1 MGRHVASDEELM
13 RRADVAAANYRK
25 WAADQK
31 AKGDDEGYERL
42 NKKAAGIDRR
52 YGSNSPPMPPL
63 KSGSGCALLL
73 VALAAMPAGAWEIT
87 RVFS

>member
-1 MGRHVASDEELM
+1 M
-13 RRADVAAANYRK
+13 RRADVAEANYRK
-25 WAADQK
+25 WAEDQK
-31 AKGDDEGYERL
+31 AKGDNEGYVRL
-42 NKKAAGIDRR
+42 NKKADGIGRR
-52 YGSNSPPMPPL
+52 YGSNSPPMPAV

>member
-1 MGRHVASDEELM
+1 M
-13 RRADVAAANYRK
+13 RRADVAAENYRA
-25 WAADQK
+25 WAERQK
-31 AKGDDEGYERL
+31 AKGDNEGYERL

-52 YGSNSPPMPPL
+52 YGSNSPPMPAV

-87 RVFS
+87 RVFT